1 MWLYLCPGAWD
12 LTRAQAKG
20 LMMTEGPSFCPLC
33 VPLSPFPS
41 PVTSV
46 SVDGAVIFQRGRR
59 FRSSEVSHAHGQYLA
74 GFRCLAGCGFGSTL
88 RLSDPVPGSQPYV
101 VFPGET
107 LPGGSASNLTHVPLA
122 VLMGEIVEGVSDA
135 CDGFLRFS
143 DKSKQGNHTGTWN
156 LPAAGG
162 IMASTSFILSVT

>member
-1 MWLYLCPGAWD
+1 MEQSYFRGAGGLEAVKFLMPMASTWQGSGAW
-12 LTRAQAKG
+12 QAVV
-20 LMMTEGPSFCPLC
+20 LDPLC
-33 VPLSPFPS
+33 
-41 PVTSV
+41 
-46 SVDGAVIFQRGRR
+46 
-59 FRSSEVSHAHGQYLA
+59 
-74 GFRCLAGCGFGSTL
+74 
-88 RLSDPVPGSQPYV
+88 LSDPVPGSQPYV